1 MEPRPVIHIID
12 DDPSVREAVQS
23 LLESVG
29 LCARVYGSAAAFLEA
44 DDRAGPG
51 CVLLDVRLPGV
62 SGLEFQGR
70 MEGLGVHLP
79 VIFMTGHGDI
89 PMSVQGMKAG
99 AVDFLT
105 KPFRDQDLLDAVATA
120 LERDR
125 ARRAS
130 ESDLD
135 ELRARYAALSQRE
148 REVMELVAAGR
159 MNKQAA
165 HELAISEVTV
175 KIHRGAA
182 MRKMGARTLP
192 DLVRMADLLSGAGLT
207 PKYDGPR

>member
-1 MEPRPVIHIID
+1 MASEPVIHIVD
-12 DDPSVREAVQS
+12 DDRSLREAVQS

-29 LCARVYGSAAAFLEA
+29 LRARAYGSSQEFI
-44 DDRAGPG
+44 DAGGWIDPG

-62 SGLEFQGR
+62 SGLEFQSR
-70 MEGLGVHLP
+70 MVGLGIHLP

-105 KPFRDQDLLDAVATA
+105 KPFRDQDLLDAVSVA
-120 LERDR
+120 LDRDR

-130 ESDLD
+130 LADVED
-135 ELRARYAALSQRE
+135 LRARYATLSPRE
-148 REVMELVAAGR
+148 REVMRLVVTGR
-159 MNKQAA
+159 MNKQVAGD
-165 HELAISEVTV
+165 LDISEVTV

-192 DLVRMADLLSGAGLT
+192 DLVRMADLL
-207 PKYDGPR
+207 PEHD

>member
-1 MEPRPVIHIID
+1 MAAEPIIHIID
-12 DDPSVREAVQS
+12 DDASLRDAVQS

-29 LCARVYGSAAAFLEA
+29 LRARVYGSPAAFIDAAAWS
-44 DDRAGPG
+44 GPG

-62 SGLEFQGR
+62 SGLEFQSR
-70 MEGLGVHLP
+70 MAGLGVHLP
-79 VIFMTGHGDI
+79 VVFMTGHGDI

-105 KPFRDQDLLDAVATA
+105 KPFRDQDLLDAVSVA
-120 LERDR
+120 LDRDR

-130 ESDLD
+130 DADIEG
-135 ELRARYAALSQRE
+135 LRARYASLSQRE
-148 REVMELVAAGR
+148 REVMRLVATGR
-159 MNKQAA
+159 MNKQVAG
-165 HELAISEVTV
+165 ELNISEVTV

-192 DLVRMADLLSGAGLT
+192 DLVRMADLLG
-207 PKYDGPR
+207 D

>member
-1 MEPRPVIHIID
+1 MSSEPVIHIVD
-12 DDPSVREAVQS
+12 DDQSVREAVQS

-29 LCARVYGSAAAFLEA
+29 LAARVYGSTTEFLDA
-44 DDRAGPG
+44 HGWAGPG
-51 CVLLDVRLPGV
+51 CVLLDIRLPGV

-70 MEGLGVHLP
+70 MAGLGIFLP

-89 PMSVQGMKAG
+89 PMSVQGMKGG

-105 KPFRDQDLLDAVATA
+105 KPFRDQDLLDAVSMA

-125 ARRAS
+125 LRRAS
-130 ESDLD
+130 EAGIDD
-135 ELRARYAALSQRE
+135 LRARFATLSPRE
-148 REVMELVAAGR
+148 REVMRLVSTGK
-159 MNKQAA
+159 MNKQVAGD
-165 HELAISEVTV
+165 LAISEVTV

-192 DLVRMADLLSGAGLT
+192 DLVRMADLLAGST
-207 PKYDGPR
+207 D